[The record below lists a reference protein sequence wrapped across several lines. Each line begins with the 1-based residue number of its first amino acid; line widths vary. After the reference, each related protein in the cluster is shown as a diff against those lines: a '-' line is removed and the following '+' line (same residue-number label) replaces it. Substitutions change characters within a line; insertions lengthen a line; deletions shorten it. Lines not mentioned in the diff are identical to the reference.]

1 GDIAH
6 AVRQRFPVRL
16 NLFDDA
22 VFVFERLHAQRF
34 TLHRFAIYMQQAVD
48 HLDTIARHAN
58 DALDEVAI
66 RLRLRAEYDH
76 VATLWLAAEEAAMRQ
91 QPFKR
96 CERITAVAVRP
107 LGHDDIVAD
116 LKRRLHRSRGNAKR
130 LRNGETQH
138 HGERERVEDG
148 LHVIPEDVHRR
159 RRRTRR
165 RHAHAF
171 LANDPSAAVA
181 VLTGPPP
188 ARPCV
193 SPLARIIRRVW
204 AESAPTPPK

>member
-1 GDIAH
+1 MRCSSSASLASWFAAGPLMGRASFDRLQEAIAAEAGEKRPRPEDRSSVVERDDDKLRRADEIVVRHKAHHRRHTAIGGIIAIVPHHEVMAGRHFIDARVVEFSRTLVEGDIADP
-6 AVRQRFPVRL
+6 VRQRLTIGL

-96 CERITAVAVRP
+96 
-107 LGHDDIVAD
+107 
-116 LKRRLHRSRGNAKR
+116 
-130 LRNGETQH
+130 
-138 HGERERVEDG
+138 
-148 LHVIPEDVHRR
+148 
-159 RRRTRR
+159 
-165 RHAHAF
+165 
-171 LANDPSAAVA
+171 
-181 VLTGPPP
+181 
-188 ARPCV
+188 
-193 SPLARIIRRVW
+193 
-204 AESAPTPPK
+204 